1 MIYKNYVADNSKNK
15 AKKLIT
21 ESPKER
27 NLYYK
32 IFCGCIFNELV
43 PINKT
48 KKSLTNKFFNLLEKK
63 CKECGIV
70 SLGESEEKIED
81 YIENIKSSDE
91 THVDFDHHICHILGF
106 DNSDRGEF
114 ADICITDPKSKSL
127 IAIEV
132 KYQSNINYDKDVKN
146 DDNNKD
152 IKNNIGRLNQIK
164 KEGWNVLFAILIKES
179 KWGNMISNKKR
190 IEDYIKNENNNIPLI
205 VFFWEDILEILDTPG
220 KKKKSEVYLYLNEAL
235 KNT

>member
-1 MIYKNYVADNSKNK
+1 MIYKNHLLYDPQEKPTDKIS
-15 AKKLIT
+15 

-32 IFCGCIFNELV
+32 IFCGCIFNELL

-48 KKSLTNKFFNLLEKK
+48 KKSLTNEFFNLLEKK
-63 CKECGIV
+63 CNECGIV
-70 SLGESEEKIED
+70 SLGKSEEKIED
-81 YIENIKSSDE
+81 YIENIKTSDE
-91 THVDFDHHICHILGF
+91 THVDFDHHLCHILGF

-132 KYQSNINYDKDVKN
+132 KYQSDINYEKDIENDKDEKS
-146 DDNNKD
+146 
-152 IKNNIGRLNQIK
+152 NIGRLKKIK
-164 KEGWNVLFAILIKES
+164 EKGWNVLFAILIKEN

-205 VFFWEDILEILDTPG
+205 VIFWEDILGILEKQKG
-220 KKKKSEVYLYLNEAL
+220 AKEVVDYLNKAIGIL
-235 KNT
+235 